1 MHGQPE
7 ISERQEDIA
16 DLVQSRGFAS
26 VEALAERFD
35 VTAQTIRRDV
45 NRLCERGVLRRTH
58 GGVEPP
64 APAGNVHYRTRRIL
78 NLPEK
83 RRIAGQ
89 AAARV
94 PDGASIAFSIGTTLE
109 IVMQALARR
118 RNLRVF
124 TNNLNVAFV
133 ASGIASFQVTIA
145 GGCLRHGDRDV
156 LGPAARDFF
165 AGYKLDIGIF
175 GVAGVEEDGTL
186 LDFHEDEVA
195 ARQAIPDNCREAF
208 LVLDRSKFGRGAHVR
223 GGHITDVDRVFCD
236 KAPPTRIPGLLTDV
250 GRAVVICGEGGKT

>member
-7 ISERQEDIA
+7 ISERQEEIA

-94 PDGASIAFSIGTTLE
+94 PDGASIAFSTGTTLE
-109 IVMQALARR
+109 IVMRALARR
-118 RNLRVF
+118 RSLRVF

-145 GGCLRHGDRDV
+145 GGRLSPGDRDL
-156 LGPAARDFF
+156 LGPAARAFNDL
-165 AGYKLDIGIF
+165 ARGI
-175 GVAGVEEDGTL
+175 
-186 LDFHEDEVA
+186 
-195 ARQAIPDNCREAF
+195 IEA
-208 LVLDRSKFGRGAHVR
+208 
-223 GGHITDVDRVFCD
+223 
-236 KAPPTRIPGLLTDV
+236 APPP
-250 GRAVVICGEGGKT
+250 AP